1 MEFNKDM
8 LSAQD
13 VQEQE
18 APEVAPMV
26 SSEDEA
32 LSIELAQE
40 KAASVQQTKERKSGK
55 ASGPRA
61 VPGHFL
67 ARRSGCLL
75 YTSPSPRD
83 FL

>member
-40 KAASVQQTKERKSGK
+40 KPASVQQTKERVAKHQAPEQYPVISWLV
-55 ASGPRA
+55 AA
-61 VPGHFL
+61 E
-67 ARRSGCLL
+67 
-75 YTSPSPRD
+75 
-83 FL
+83 

>member
-40 KAASVQQTKERKSGK
+40 KAASVQQTKERKSG
-55 ASGPRA
+55 
-61 VPGHFL
+61 
-67 ARRSGCLL
+67 
-75 YTSPSPRD
+75 
-83 FL
+83 

>member
-55 ASGPRA
+55 HQAPEQYPVISWLVA
-61 VPGHFL
+61 
-67 ARRSGCLL
+67 AE
-75 YTSPSPRD
+75 
-83 FL
+83 